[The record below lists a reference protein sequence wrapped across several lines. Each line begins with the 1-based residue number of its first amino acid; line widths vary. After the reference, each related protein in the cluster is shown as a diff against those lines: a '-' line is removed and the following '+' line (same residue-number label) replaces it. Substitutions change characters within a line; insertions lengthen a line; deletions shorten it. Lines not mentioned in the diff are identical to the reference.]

1 MSIHKDLTT
10 QYHQQDTDYYCGA
23 ACAQMVLAQIG
34 AGLLDQDNLY
44 ADNHNHS
51 VAESGWYTAPDGL
64 TWTLNDRDPGTHYFV
79 DFALT
84 IEDLISRKL
93 CWTIE
98 HYQVAPVALVFG
110 SAHWIVIRG
119 YEASA
124 APISSGDNSYSIV
137 AFDVNNPWP
146 PTPVPAPPPPH
157 TAGDVCGSG
166 GDRGVAD
173 EHISYSTWQSD
184 YMTGVSGGYWGG
196 KFVAV
201 CDPEPPPISAGVR
214 RRVQRRLSGEKLIT
228 PQTAGRNAINGLK
241 AYNLAKRKNW
251 EKALVDVKPINT
263 LLVQRLDYPDRFYY
277 IVPLGK
283 TAKRTAI
290 LVSVDARYGDYREAV
305 CLPAQSRSHLVASM
319 DRKELVAKVSDK
331 KFELEEPLGRLRVR
345 PEAFCLYP
353 TLVWKPCR
361 ESLSPF
367 WPFHMFT
374 IGDYRVY
381 VRIDGAIFTKLH
393 DDQRGI

>member
-1 MSIHKDLTT
+1 MSVHKDLDV
-10 QYHQQDTDYYCGA
+10 QYHQQDTNYYCGA

-34 AGLLDQDNLY
+34 AGLLDQDDLY
-44 ADNHNHS
+44 ADNHSHS

-79 DFALT
+79 DFDLT
-84 IEDLISRKL
+84 SEDLISRKL
-93 CWTIE
+93 CWTLE
-98 HYQVAPVALVFG
+98 HYEVAPVALVFG

-124 APISSGDNSYSIV
+124 APIGSSDNSYSIV

-146 PTPVPAPPPPH
+146 PTPVPGPPPPH
-157 TAGDVCGSG
+157 TADDVCGSG
-166 GDRGVAD
+166 GDRGVAN
-173 EHISYSTWQSD
+173 EHIAYSTWQSD
-184 YMTGVSGGYWGG
+184 YMTGVSGGHWGG

-201 CDPEPPPISAGVR
+201 CDPEPPPSSAGVAR
-214 RRVQRRLSGEKLIT
+214 HVQKRLSGEKLIT
-228 PQTAGRNAINGLK
+228 PQIAARNAVAGLK
-241 AYNLAKRKNW
+241 AYNLAKRTTW
-251 EKALVDVKPINT
+251 SKALVEAKPANPV
-263 LLVQRLDYPDRFYY
+263 LVQRLDYSDRFYY
-277 IVPLGK
+277 IVPMGK
-283 TAKRTAI
+283 AAKRAPI
-290 LVSVDARYGDYREAV
+290 LVSVDARYGNYREAV
-305 CLPAQSRSHLVASM
+305 FLPSANRSHLFARM
-319 DRKELVAKVSDK
+319 DHKELVAAVANKRL
-331 KFELEEPLGRLRVR
+331 ELEEPLGRLLVR

-374 IGDYRVY
+374 VGDHRVY
-381 VRIDGAIFTKLH
+381 IRIDGAIFTKLH

>member
-1 MSIHKDLTT
+1 MDGPLP
-10 QYHQQDTDYYCGA
+10 
-23 ACAQMVLAQIG
+23 
-34 AGLLDQDNLY
+34 
-44 ADNHNHS
+44 
-51 VAESGWYTAPDGL
+51 PDGL

-84 IEDLISRKL
+84 SEDLISRKL

-124 APISSGDNSYSIV
+124 APISSGDNSYSII

-241 AYNLAKRKNW
+241 AYNLVKRKNW
-251 EKALVDVKPINT
+251 RKSARRCEADKH
-263 LLVQRLDYPDRFYY
+263 
-277 IVPLGK
+277 IVSATP
-283 TAKRTAI
+283 
-290 LVSVDARYGDYREAV
+290 
-305 CLPAQSRSHLVASM
+305 
-319 DRKELVAKVSDK
+319 
-331 KFELEEPLGRLRVR
+331 
-345 PEAFCLYP
+345 
-353 TLVWKPCR
+353 
-361 ESLSPF
+361 
-367 WPFHMFT
+367 
-374 IGDYRVY
+374 
-381 VRIDGAIFTKLH
+381 
-393 DDQRGI
+393 